1 MVASLRTVAPRSVL
15 FVVLFMLLTL
25 MPAWAQSSAPLE
37 LTLGSAIDL
46 ARRNGPQTAII
57 RQQFAQSRWDNRSFH
72 AQYLP
77 QLSLTGNAPGFQRSI
92 NDILQDNGDIRYV
105 EQRQTSSSVNLQLSQ
120 QIPLTGGTVFVA
132 SGLNRLELLGDFD
145 RSEWRTSPL
154 RLGVSQPLFRFNQQ
168 KWTRRTEPLRFE
180 VAQKRYVEDLEEV
193 SVDITSAFFDVF
205 IAEMNVDIATFN
217 VAVNDTVY
225 TLSKGRFDIGR
236 IAEND
241 LLQSEL
247 ALLNAQTSLSDAQ
260 IAYERALQNL
270 KTDLGLSPTAEL
282 IVVPPTTI
290 PELTL
295 QPQDAVG
302 QARSNR
308 SAFLNLELQ
317 ALQAERDLSQA
328 RLENG
333 FTADLSASYGLNQTA
348 SSFSDAYTD
357 PLNQQA
363 LSVNFQVPVFQ
374 WGRRKAEVQSALAAQ
389 EEIELTI
396 AQQQELLD
404 QETYFEAVQLLQQQQ
419 QVALAAKADTI
430 ATRRFEVAR
439 SRYLIGNIDIT
450 DLFDAQREKDTAR
463 RSYFQTLRQFWVS
476 YFRLRNLT
484 LYDFVENRRLSAVN
498 E

>member
-1 MVASLRTVAPRSVL
+1 MVAPLPFARRLTCGLVL
-15 FVVLFMLLTL
+15 FLLAGTPVL
-25 MPAWAQSSAPLE
+25 AQQNEPLE
-37 LTLGSAIDL
+37 LTLGSAIEL
-46 ARRNGPQTAII
+46 AQRNGPQTAII
-57 RQQFAQSRWDNRSFH
+57 QQQFSQSRWDYRSFQ
-72 AQYLP
+72 AQYMP
-77 QLSLTGNAPGFQRSI
+77 QLSVTGNAPGFQRSI
-92 NDILQDNGDIRYV
+92 NDILQDNGDVRYV

-154 RLGVSQPLFRFNQQ
+154 RLGISQPLFRFNQQ
-168 KWTRRTEPLRFE
+168 KWNRRTEPLRYE
-180 VAQKRYVEDLEEV
+180 VAQKEYVEDLEEV
-193 SVDITSAFFDVF
+193 SVDVTSTFFDVY

-225 TLSKGRFDIGR
+225 TLSNGRFEIGR

-260 IAYERALQNL
+260 IAYERALQRL
-270 KTDLGLSPTAEL
+270 KTELGVSPTTTL
-282 IVVPPTTI
+282 VIVPPSTI
-290 PELTL
+290 PVLTL
-295 QPQDAVG
+295 TPQDAVQ

-317 ALQAERDLSQA
+317 ALQADRNLSQA

-333 FTADLSASYGLNQTA
+333 FTADLTASYGLNQTA
-348 SSFSDAYTD
+348 ASFSGAYTD

-374 WGRRKAEVQSALAAQ
+374 WGRKKAEVQSALAAR
-389 EEIELTI
+389 EATELTI
-396 AQQQELLD
+396 AQQHEQLD
-404 QETYFEAVQLLQQQQ
+404 QEVYFEAVQLIQQQQ

-450 DLFDAQREKDTAR
+450 DLFDAQREKDSAR
-463 RSYFQTLRQFWVS
+463 RNYIQSLRQFWVS
-476 YFRLRNLT
+476 YFRVRNLT
-484 LYDFVENRRLSAVN
+484 LYDFVENRRLTAAIN
-498 E
+498 